1 MPIRLFACV
10 GLMCFLCFC
19 ISCGG
24 GNQVSQTQSPTQ
36 PSAPV
41 INTATLADGAVNSP
55 YNVTL
60 SVSGG
65 VSPYSWSII
74 SGAVPPGLVLN
85 GSTGAI
91 TGTPTASGTASFTV
105 EVQDSQATKA
115 RAQASL
121 SLQINPALSIVG
133 TFSSAEVNAP
143 YSATLSVHGGSA
155 YAWSIISGM
164 LPAGLALNS
173 STGVIAG
180 TPTTAGKSS
189 FSVQAQ
195 DSQNMNISG
204 QASFNIAI
212 SPGLSITAPP
222 LPASG
227 QGVPY
232 RAVFSASG
240 GFPPYTWSLVSGD
253 LPAGLNLSSEGVISG
268 TPTAAGTF
276 NFTVQAADLYPATI
290 SDPLMLK
297 IVATP
302 LGAVTTAHNDV
313 LRTGQDVNET
323 KLNPNNVNV
332 SSFGKLFSYPVDGYL
347 YAQPLYL
354 PNVSIPGGG
363 VHNLVLVATEHDS
376 VYAFDA
382 DSNAGGNGNPLWQTT
397 FIDPSQ
403 GITTVSSQDV
413 NCDAIVPEIGITS
426 TPVIDVST
434 NTIYVLAETKENGA
448 FFHRLHALDLTTG
461 AEQTGSP
468 VTITA
473 QVPGSGVG
481 SSGGVI
487 TFDPLMQLNR
497 PGLLLSDG
505 TVYIA
510 WGSNCDNPPFHGWV
524 MGYDRSTL
532 TQTSVWATTANGE
545 LGGIWMSGAG
555 IGADASGNLFVP
567 TGNGTFD
574 TSGTPVDF
582 GDSIVKIAS
591 GGSSFAPS
599 DYFTPYDE
607 GSLEAGDIDLG
618 SGGAL
623 LLPDQ
628 PGAHVH
634 EVIQVGKE
642 GTLYLVDRDNMGHFN
657 ANNNSQIVQSI
668 TGELQAVLSS
678 PAYWNGNVYIGGI
691 QDALKAYSL
700 TDGLLSLTPTSE
712 TGVTFTYLGPSP
724 SVSANGST
732 NGIVWALFTDSN
744 LNDGNEVLYAFDAT
758 NLGVELYDSNQ
769 NSMRDLVGGA
779 VKFATPTI
787 ANGKV
792 YAGAAQQLSVFGNIQ
807 PPVTS
812 HK

>member
-1 MPIRLFACV
+1 
-10 GLMCFLCFC
+10 
-19 ISCGG
+19 
-24 GNQVSQTQSPTQ
+24 
-36 PSAPV
+36 
-41 INTATLADGAVNSP
+41 
-55 YNVTL
+55 
-60 SVSGG
+60 
-65 VSPYSWSII
+65 
-74 SGAVPPGLVLN
+74 
-85 GSTGAI
+85 
-91 TGTPTASGTASFTV
+91 
-105 EVQDSQATKA
+105 
-115 RAQASL
+115 
-121 SLQINPALSIVG
+121 
-133 TFSSAEVNAP
+133 
-143 YSATLSVHGGSA
+143 
-155 YAWSIISGM
+155 
-164 LPAGLALNS
+164 
-173 STGVIAG
+173 
-180 TPTTAGKSS
+180 
-189 FSVQAQ
+189 
-195 DSQNMNISG
+195 
-204 QASFNIAI
+204 
-212 SPGLSITAPP
+212 
-222 LPASG
+222 
-227 QGVPY
+227 
-232 RAVFSASG
+232 
-240 GFPPYTWSLVSGD
+240 
-253 LPAGLNLSSEGVISG
+253 
-268 TPTAAGTF
+268 
-276 NFTVQAADLYPATI
+276 
-290 SDPLMLK
+290 
-297 IVATP
+297 
-302 LGAVTTAHNDV
+302 
-313 LRTGQDVNET
+313 
-323 KLNPNNVNV
+323 
-332 SSFGKLFSYPVDGYL
+332 
-347 YAQPLYL
+347 
-354 PNVSIPGGG
+354 
-363 VHNLVLVATEHDS
+363 
-376 VYAFDA
+376 
-382 DSNAGGNGNPLWQTT
+382 
-397 FIDPSQ
+397 
-403 GITTVSSQDV
+403 
-413 NCDAIVPEIGITS
+413 
-426 TPVIDVST
+426 
-434 NTIYVLAETKENGA
+434 
-448 FFHRLHALDLTTG
+448 
-461 AEQTGSP
+461 
-468 VTITA
+468 
-473 QVPGSGVG
+473 
-481 SSGGVI
+481 
-487 TFDPLMQLNR
+487 
-497 PGLLLSDG
+497 
-505 TVYIA
+505 
-510 WGSNCDNPPFHGWV
+510 
-524 MGYDRSTL
+524 
-532 TQTSVWATTANGE
+532 
-545 LGGIWMSGAG
+545 MSGAG